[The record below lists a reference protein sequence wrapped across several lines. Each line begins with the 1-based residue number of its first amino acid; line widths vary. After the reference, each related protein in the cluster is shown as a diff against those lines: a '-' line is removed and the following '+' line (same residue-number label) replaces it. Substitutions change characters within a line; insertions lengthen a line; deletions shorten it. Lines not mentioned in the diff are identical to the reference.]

1 MLEIIAN
8 AKVNLFLEITGKLS
22 NGYHSVD
29 TVMQSVSLFDVIK
42 LDLLPSKSGI
52 VLNCND
58 CDIPTDERNI
68 AYKTAKAYIDYIQ
81 ADCGVCID
89 ITKQIPSQAGMGGG
103 SADGAAV
110 LVGLNRL
117 CGDVLSLETLKEI
130 SAKLGA
136 DIPFCI
142 DGGTQRLLGTGTE
155 LVERFNS
162 PRLPIVI
169 AKPMCGISTPS
180 AYGLLDSMHNNFASH
195 IPMDPTCLLEN
206 LRYLKSTAN
215 DLPMYNRFEEVLDTL
230 CPESLAI
237 LHYLKSNGC
246 NALLS
251 GSGAAVFGIA
261 ESVAESNRI
270 ADSIKE
276 EFTDYF
282 VYVTE
287 TANSGCTFI
296 N

>member
-1 MLEIIAN
+1 
-8 AKVNLFLEITGKLS
+8 
-22 NGYHSVD
+22 
-29 TVMQSVSLFDVIK
+29 
-42 LDLLPSKSGI
+42 
-52 VLNCND
+52 
-58 CDIPTDERNI
+58 
-68 AYKTAKAYIDYIQ
+68 
-81 ADCGVCID
+81 
-89 ITKQIPSQAGMGGG
+89 
-103 SADGAAV
+103 
-110 LVGLNRL
+110 VGLNRL

-136 DIPFCI
+136 DIPFVI
-142 DGGTQRLLGTGTE
+142 DGGTQRLSGIGTE
-155 LVERFNS
+155 MVERFDS
-162 PRLPIVI
+162 PKLPIVI
-169 AKPMCGISTPS
+169 VKPQFGISTPA
-180 AYGLLDSMHNNFASH
+180 AYRLLDSIHDNFEGH
-195 IPMDPTCLLEN
+195 VPMDSTRLLEN

-215 DLPMYNRFEEVLDTL
+215 DFPMYNRFEEVLDTL

-261 ESVAESNRI
+261 ESAAESNRI
-270 ADSIKE
+270 ANSIKK
-276 EFTDYF
+276 EFPDYF